1 MEKILN
7 DNILIHAL
15 ELYEESWLS
24 TLTVTE
30 EITPSEKFEKKMQ
43 KLIKSQTN
51 VYHKMTYTRSR
62 KVISVL
68 AAVLILLVSMMSVGA
83 IREAVLGFFV
93 SHGEE
98 VDYLEYN
105 TDSQAYPQTIES
117 AYAPAVIPDG
127 YVLNESY
134 TEHDSALRLYVKN
147 DDYLSFGQY
156 TKSAYKSATDS
167 DFSEIRTQSFEGTDY
182 IIRTLNDKAIM
193 LVWERDGYVFELV
206 GFEEESDMLRIATS
220 SAAEGET
227 E

>member
-7 DNILIHAL
+7 DNILVQAL
-15 ELYEESWLS
+15 EIYEESWLS

-30 EITPSEKFEKKMQ
+30 EIAPSKNFEKKMQ

-68 AAVLILLVSMMSVGA
+68 AAALILLASMMSVGA

-105 TDSQAYPQTIES
+105 TDSQTYPQTIET
-117 AYAPAVIPDG
+117 A
-127 YVLNESY
+127 YVLAFTPESYTLDESY
-134 TEHDSALRLYVKN
+134 TERDSALRLYVSG

-156 TKSAYKSATDS
+156 TKGSYKSASDS
-167 DFSEIRTQSFEGTDY
+167 EFSEIRTQSFDGTDY
-182 IIRTLNDKAIM
+182 IIRAGEEAIM
-193 LVWERDGYVFELV
+193 LVWEKDGYVFELV
-206 GFEEESDMLRIATS
+206 GFEEESEMLRIAAS
-220 SAAEGET
+220 AAAEGET

>member
-7 DNILIHAL
+7 DDILVQAL

-30 EITPSEKFEKKMQ
+30 KITPSQNFEKKMQ

-68 AAVLILLVSMMSVGA
+68 VAALILLASMMSVGA

-93 SHGEE
+93 SHGSQ

-105 TDSQAYPQTIES
+105 TDSQTYPETIET
-117 AYAPAVIPDG
+117 AYAPAFVPDG
-127 YVLNESY
+127 YVLDDSY
-134 TEHDSALRLYVKN
+134 TENESALRVYVSG

-156 TKSAYKSATDS
+156 TKGVYKSASDS
-167 DFSEIRTQSFEGTDY
+167 EFSEICTQSFEGNDY
-182 IIRTLNDKAIM
+182 IIRTLDGEAVM
-193 LVWERDGYVFELV
+193 LVWEKNGYVFELV
-206 GFEEESDMLRIATS
+206 GFEEESEMLRIAAS
-220 SAAEGET
+220 AAAEGESV
-227 E
+227 